1 MEHMDELDIK
11 RIVKLIIQSI
21 SFIVTSTLL
30 VGIVA
35 LVYSETMIEPTYRSS
50 VSMYVNNNTKSTM
63 ISKSQISGADMQA
76 SQMLVETYITII
88 KSDKLM
94 NEVAVQLD
102 RRYGLKYSAK
112 QILSMIS
119 ASSVNETE
127 IFKINVTGTNSK
139 HTATIAN
146 VIAQVA
152 PDIIS
157 EYIEAS
163 NVKVIDEAVEGV
175 RVSPN
180 VLRNT
185 VLGLVIGLLY
195 SCGVILLR
203 EIFDTRIKSET
214 DLENWFGKPILG
226 VIPEIGN
233 PDNAKNKYY
242 YYYRYRRDYRSY
254 GPENSAKGGKGS
266 GRKEYDEF
274 IKAAENLTNG
284 AQQEK

>member
-11 RIVKLIIQSI
+11 RIVKLFFQSI
-21 SFIVTSTLL
+21 SFIVASTLL

-35 LVYSETMIEPTYRSS
+35 LVYSETMIEPTYKSS
-50 VSMYVNNNTKSTM
+50 VSMYVNNNTRSTM

-94 NEVAVQLD
+94 NDVSVQLE
-102 RRYGLKYSAK
+102 RRYGLSYSAK
-112 QILSMIS
+112 QILSMLS

-127 IFKINVTGTNSK
+127 IFNVNITGTNPE
-139 HTATIAN
+139 HTAIIAN
-146 VIAQVA
+146 VIADVA

-157 EYIEAS
+157 GYVEAS
-163 NVKVIDEAVEGV
+163 NVKVIDYAVEGT
-175 RVSPN
+175 RVGPN
-180 VLRNT
+180 VSRNT
-185 VLGLVIGLLY
+185 ALGLLIGLLY
-195 SCGVILLR
+195 SCGVISLK
-203 EIFDTRIKSET
+203 EVFDTRIKSES

-242 YYYRYRRDYRSY
+242 YRRDYRAY
-254 GPENSAKGGKGS
+254 GSDVSGKGAKNG

-274 IKAAENLTNG
+274 IKAAENITNG